1 MDGAR
6 GKAYSFHQLGGGA
19 HQSGRQ
25 TMPISVLVKLGRLSM
40 KVVAMMKNFW
50 KEEEG
55 LTMVEYALIGALV
68 VVGAIGAFTTLGQ
81 NVSTK
86 VNAIATSIT

>member
-1 MDGAR
+1 
-6 GKAYSFHQLGGGA
+6 
-19 HQSGRQ
+19 
-25 TMPISVLVKLGRLSM
+25 M

-68 VVGAIGAFTTLGQ
+68 VVVSITAFQTLGT
-81 NVSTK
+81 NISTK
-86 VNAIATSIT
+86 VESVATAIGNAGT

>member
-1 MDGAR
+1 
-6 GKAYSFHQLGGGA
+6 
-19 HQSGRQ
+19 
-25 TMPISVLVKLGRLSM
+25 M
-40 KVVAMMKNFW
+40 KVVDMMKSFW

-68 VVGAIGAFTTLGQ
+68 VVVAITAFTNLGT

-86 VNAIATSIT
+86 TQEVADAMK

>member
-1 MDGAR
+1 
-6 GKAYSFHQLGGGA
+6 
-19 HQSGRQ
+19 
-25 TMPISVLVKLGRLSM
+25 M

-68 VVGAIGAFTTLGQ
+68 VVGAITAFTTLGT

-86 VNAIATSIT
+86 VNRIATAVGSS

>member
-1 MDGAR
+1 
-6 GKAYSFHQLGGGA
+6 
-19 HQSGRQ
+19 
-25 TMPISVLVKLGRLSM
+25 M

>member
-1 MDGAR
+1 
-6 GKAYSFHQLGGGA
+6 
-19 HQSGRQ
+19 
-25 TMPISVLVKLGRLSM
+25 M

-50 KEEEG
+50 QEEEG

-68 VVGAIGAFTTLGQ
+68 VVGAITAFTQLGK

-86 VNAIATSIT
+86 VNSIATAVGS